1 MDQKSMMK
9 QAMDFQRDTIDNLYK
24 GVVSIQDQAEK
35 SLGFFL
41 DRIPWMPE
49 ESKNIIL
56 EWGKMYKKGRDDF
69 KKAFDDGYD
78 KMESYLVATS
88 EQVARQTRSAASE
101 TRKAQSKASQ
111 ES

>member
-9 QAMDFQRDTIDNLYK
+9 QAMDFQKETIDNVYK
-24 GVVSIQDQAEK
+24 GIISVQEQAEK

-41 DRIPWMPE
+41 DRIPWIPE
-49 ESKNIIL
+49 ESKNVIL

-78 KMESYLVATS
+78 KMESYLVAAH
-88 EQVARQTRSAASE
+88 EHVAQQARSAASE
-101 TRKAQSKASQ
+101 TRKTQSKASQ
-111 ES
+111 

>member
-9 QAMDFQRDTIDNLYK
+9 QAMDFQKETLDNVYK
-24 GVVSIQDQAEK
+24 GMVSIQDQAEK
-35 SLGFFL
+35 SLGYFL
-41 DRIPWMPE
+41 DRIPWVPE
-49 ESKNIIL
+49 ESKNVIM
-56 EWGKMYKKGRDDF
+56 EWGRIYKKGRDDF

-88 EQVARQTRSAASE
+88 EQVVQRARSAASE
-101 TRKAQSKASQ
+101 ARKSQSKASQ